1 MVAYLRHA
9 VISHISSFA
18 MRGLRLRRMDAGL
31 LFVSVVVYA
40 GVAAP
45 PQGCGIVVRVLC
57 RLCGGCGS
65 AAGMWDDCLRTL
77 SSMRG
82 LRLRRTDAGLL
93 FVSVVVYAGVAAPP
107 QECGIVVCVR
117 YLWVIFPNISHNNL
131 VGRPI
136 TL

>member
-9 VISHISSFA
+9 VIPYISSFA

-31 LFVSVVVYA
+31 LFVFVVVYA

-45 PQGCGIVVRVLC
+45 PHGCGIVVR
-57 RLCGGCGS
+57 
-65 AAGMWDDCLRTL
+65 
-77 SSMRG
+77 
-82 LRLRRTDAGLL
+82 
-93 FVSVVVYAGVAAPP
+93 
-107 QECGIVVCVR
+107 VR